1 MIIYNL
7 FIINLRHMKFLGIII
22 FSLLLFSQSFA
33 EKKFDK
39 DLKIVS

>member
-1 MIIYNL
+1 
-7 FIINLRHMKFLGIII
+7 MKFLGIII